1 MYSLAYNATHSAKP
15 VKMFVR
21 LVPVVKLR
29 QEFCCLKYKP
39 SQRMFLQLS
48 ISFVTYEWAQYAKM
62 TGSFA
67 FLQHPKIFFDRLM
80 FASKSEDHPNVKH
93 LLG

>member
-1 MYSLAYNATHSAKP
+1 
-15 VKMFVR
+15 
-21 LVPVVKLR
+21 
-29 QEFCCLKYKP
+29 
-39 SQRMFLQLS
+39 MFLQLS

-67 FLQHPKIFFDRLM
+67 FLQHPKIVFDRLM
-80 FASKSEDHPNVKH
+80 FASKAEGHPSVKH

>member
-1 MYSLAYNATHSAKP
+1 
-15 VKMFVR
+15 MFVW

-62 TGSFA
+62 TESFA
-67 FLQHPKIFFDRLM
+67 FLQHPKIVLDFVSRVFVLDKVN
-80 FASKSEDHPNVKH
+80 FVPASSNVCEQ
-93 LLG
+93 GRSPP